1 MATWKL
7 FLVDSFPQVLLTILV
22 FAFKF
27 QIEDF
32 TYFKANPLQL
42 WEILGI
48 YAVVFFFIF
57 KNVIP
62 KFVSFGGARR
72 HYNDVKSVEKK
83 GLAKF
88 MTKNYIRLF
97 MHILSGAT
105 QVLLSGAYVI
115 APQYWNTIFSF
126 GFLKYWFIFWDII
139 HETTGFLM
147 TRNHDGI
154 FAIRAFNLAFMVVK
168 LFFCGQIYEMDSVNE
183 DFITLVGGLFI
194 LTSGFA
200 WVRFTCSIIAIAQ
213 CWFYTVD
220 MTLLRENW
228 YSLGLWLGQFLIAWR
243 CHVLGLM
250 HVVFFFCAIYFPVE
264 LWIKK
269 RAHFRDRN
277 IFVTSFLAA
286 AYFIRSEQQ
295 NEIHLVLSVAFLVY
309 TSCFSGLYWK
319 RAPIPG
325 VDFDETKM
333 TKEEIKQM
341 NLRRSMSY
349 RGVLPS
355 MVSNFVAGKKKMK
368 KYNKSYHDFIRTR
381 SSSRA
386 PLRAP
391 CMMYADSQG
400 NDSGQ
405 AGKNDQQQ
413 QLMEILKQNENLS
426 KEELAALILRQLHA
440 TREATL
446 PEVFSDMEDDH
457 KQSGAP
463 FKHPMADG
471 PSGTP
476 DIRGDHSEVLAAT
489 PGHFSCSRSVQ
500 RHPTDRLKNPRIRD
514 MSRLASNKLDLP
526 SETPSKSPST
536 RNHFHY

>member
-22 FAFKF
+22 FAFNF

-42 WEILGI
+42 WEISGI
-48 YAVVFFFIF
+48 YIVVFFFIF

-83 GLAKF
+83 GLKKF
-88 MTKNYIRLF
+88 MTKNYIRLL

-105 QVLLSGAYVI
+105 QVLLSGVYVM
-115 APQYWNTIFSF
+115 APHYWNTIFSF
-126 GFLKYWFIFWDII
+126 GFLKHWFIFWDII

-168 LFFCGQIYEMDSVNE
+168 LFFCGQIYQMDAVNE
-183 DFITLVGGLFI
+183 DFITLVGGIFI

-220 MTLLRENW
+220 MTLLLENW

-286 AYFIRSEQQ
+286 AYFIRSEK
-295 NEIHLVLSVAFLVY
+295 NFEIHLVLSVAFLVY

-325 VDFDETKM
+325 VDFDEAKM

-349 RGVLPS
+349 RGVLPG
-355 MVSNFVAGKKKMK
+355 VISNFVAGKKKMK

-391 CMMYADSQG
+391 CMMQIDVPVTAEDSKQVEKYKV
-400 NDSGQ
+400 N
-405 AGKNDQQQ
+405 QQEK
-413 QLMEILKQNENLS
+413 LLEILKKNENLS
-426 KEELAALILRQLHA
+426 KEELAAEILRQLYA
-440 TREATL
+440 ARSPLL
-446 PEVFSDMEDDH
+446 PAVVSDMEDDH
-457 KQSGAP
+457 KQSEAA
-463 FKHPMADG
+463 FRHPMAHIL
-471 PSGTP
+471 SGKK
-476 DIRGDHSEVLAAT
+476 HSEDILATT
-489 PGHFSCSRSVQ
+489 PGHFTCSRSVQ
-500 RHPTDRLKNPRIRD
+500 RDTTPRARK
-514 MSRLASNKLDLP
+514 RNKGSTFDLP
-526 SETPSKSPST
+526 SETPSVRS
-536 RNHFHY
+536 HFHY